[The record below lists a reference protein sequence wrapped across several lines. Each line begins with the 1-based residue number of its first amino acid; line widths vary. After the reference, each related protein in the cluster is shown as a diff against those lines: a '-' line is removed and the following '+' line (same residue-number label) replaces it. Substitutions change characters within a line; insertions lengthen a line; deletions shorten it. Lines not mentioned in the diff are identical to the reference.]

1 MYNAL
6 VKLEEENRPIRVA
19 VVGAGGSMGK
29 GICLQTK
36 LTPGL
41 RLTVATDLTIE
52 RALAGAKLSEV
63 GKNLIV
69 SDNSLHAIQCE
80 DYDVMVESTN
90 SVESA
95 AKYCIAALERQK
107 PVILMN
113 AEVDLLLGPYLHHIA
128 EKNGTIITSDAGDQY
143 GVLARMVDEIQLWG
157 FKVVMLGNI
166 KGFLNRYATVE
177 SMLGEAGKR
186 HLEIHSCVGQTDGT
200 KISIEMALLCNSF
213 NFRPTVPGML
223 GPRCDHVHD
232 ALDAFDFDQY
242 DQGVVDY
249 ILGAQPGGG
258 VFIIG
263 KCENELQQFYL
274 NYYKLHGKPP
284 YYLFYR
290 PYHLCHLE
298 TPEAIALAF
307 LYQKKVMEPI
317 FGKLT
322 DVYAFAKRDLRK
334 GFAIDS
340 GIGSDDFYGMIDS
353 ADKNLVPITLL
364 DSEEIIKPI
373 LERRV
378 DRDQPITWKDVNFP
392 DTELTDLYNRQSE
405 ILHEAQTRSQTS
417 TT

>member
-6 VKLEEENRPIRVA
+6 VRLEKEDRPIRLA

-41 RLTVATDLTIE
+41 HLSVATDLTME
-52 RALAGAKLSEV
+52 LALAGAELSGV
-63 GKNLIV
+63 GKNLTV

-128 EKNGTIITSDAGDQY
+128 EKNNTIITSDAGDQY
-143 GVLARMVDEIQLWG
+143 GVLARMADEIQLWG

-177 SMLGEAGKR
+177 GMRQEARKR

-258 VFIIG
+258 IFIIG
-263 KCENELQQFYL
+263 KCEDELQQFYL
-274 NYYKLHGKPP
+274 NYYKLYGKPP

-298 TPEAIALAF
+298 TPRAVAMVF

-317 FGKLT
+317 FGKPT

-334 GFAIDS
+334 GFAVSS
-340 GIGSDDFYGMIDS
+340 GIGSDDFYGMIAS
-353 ADKNLVPITLL
+353 ADKDLVPIILL
-364 DSEEIIKPI
+364 DSEETAKPI
-373 LERRV
+373 LKRLI
-378 DRDQPITWKDVNFP
+378 DKDQPLTWEDIHFP
-392 DTELTDLYNRQSE
+392 ETELMNLFNRQKE
-405 ILHEAQTRSQTS
+405 MLNDA
-417 TT
+417 

>member
-1 MYNAL
+1 
-6 VKLEEENRPIRVA
+6 
-19 VVGAGGSMGK
+19 
-29 GICLQTK
+29 
-36 LTPGL
+36 
-41 RLTVATDLTIE
+41 
-52 RALAGAKLSEV
+52 
-63 GKNLIV
+63 
-69 SDNSLHAIQCE
+69 
-80 DYDVMVESTN
+80 
-90 SVESA
+90 
-95 AKYCIAALERQK
+95 
-107 PVILMN
+107 
-113 AEVDLLLGPYLHHIA
+113 
-128 EKNGTIITSDAGDQY
+128 
-143 GVLARMVDEIQLWG
+143 
-157 FKVVMLGNI
+157 
-166 KGFLNRYATVE
+166 
-177 SMLGEAGKR
+177 
-186 HLEIHSCVGQTDGT
+186 
-200 KISIEMALLCNSF
+200 
-213 NFRPTVPGML
+213 ML